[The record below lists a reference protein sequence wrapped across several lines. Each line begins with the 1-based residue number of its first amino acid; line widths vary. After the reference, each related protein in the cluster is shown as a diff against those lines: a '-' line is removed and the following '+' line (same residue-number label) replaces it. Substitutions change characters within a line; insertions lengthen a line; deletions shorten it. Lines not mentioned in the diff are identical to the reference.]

1 MQLFHPFLNN
11 TNTKILT
18 CAQVRNYSLRTSDKR
33 LSYKISEN
41 ASFRLNRDI
50 ISKLRREAEQKQISL
65 NTLANQIF
73 DFYVNFTSSASADM
87 MPVPKAAL
95 VDLVEGYTE
104 GQLEAHA
111 ERVYK
116 KVGLDIIYQLR
127 GRYDFES
134 VLGAW
139 DYRLKASGVPYR
151 HTIDENNKDRHTFII
166 QYSMGKKW
174 SLVVAETMRRYFE
187 PLSTKKAEYTIT
199 DNMVAITVEGA
210 S

>member
-1 MQLFHPFLNN
+1 MQTWGQARYYL
-11 TNTKILT
+11 
-18 CAQVRNYSLRTSDKR
+18 LRTSEKR
-33 LSYKISEN
+33 LSYVSEN
-41 ASFRLNRDI
+41 ASFRLNKDI
-50 ISKLRREAEQKQISL
+50 ISKLKREAEQKQISF

-104 GQLEAHA
+104 EQLEAHA
-111 ERVYK
+111 ERIYK

-134 VLGAW
+134 VLGVW
-139 DYRLKASGVPYR
+139 DYRLKASGVPYK
-151 HTIDENNKDRHTFII
+151 HTIDEHNKDRHTFII

-174 SLVVAETMRRYFE
+174 SLVVAETMKRYFE
-187 PLSTKKAEYTIT
+187 PLSAKKAEYTIT
-199 DNMVAITVEGA
+199 DNMVAITVEGEG
-210 S
+210 